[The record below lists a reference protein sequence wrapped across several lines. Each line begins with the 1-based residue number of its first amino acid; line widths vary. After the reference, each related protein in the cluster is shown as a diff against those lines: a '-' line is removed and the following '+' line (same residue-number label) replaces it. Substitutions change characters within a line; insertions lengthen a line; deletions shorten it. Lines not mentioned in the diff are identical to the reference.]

1 MALSLC
7 SSSVAN
13 TGELACDKSRGVLKK
28 IFIFNSSIGSSDYAD
43 AATLFAKLVTNS
55 KLSKSD
61 GNKVF
66 VINEAQDIADASDSN
81 KEGSLGLGFKTV
93 LIEGKPGYKV
103 KIFAGGDLL
112 KRLRTFNNQTVR
124 ILEYD
129 ANNVL
134 WGTKSGSSFQGFQA
148 KLFFTGNKI
157 ATGQNVEEGIV
168 EFSASIISTSEY
180 FDNAYWA
187 NLAGN
192 NVEDIK
198 PLLDAQLAYV
208 SKASNVY
215 KYSVKVPDSN
225 LVDDYDVLADYGTPI
240 AATTFTAKSGASAA
254 AAATGSSLAI
264 DSVAYDSTNSLLT
277 VTYNNTAYGT
287 AGAYIKLIPPTP
299 AVLDAADVTNLEIL
313 STTHAK

>member
-28 IFIFNSSIGSSDYAD
+28 LFIFNGSIGSSDYAD
-43 AATLFAKLVTNS
+43 EATLFAKLVANS
-55 KLSKSD
+55 KLTKSD
-61 GNKVF
+61 GDKIF
-66 VINEAQDIADASDSN
+66 VINEAQDVADASEAN

-93 LIEGKPGYKV
+93 LLEGKPGYKV

-129 ANNVL
+129 ANNVV

-157 ATGQNVEEGIV
+157 ATGQNVEEGVV
-168 EFSASIISTSEY
+168 EISISILSTSEY

-187 NLAGN
+187 SMAGH

-198 PLLDAQLAYV
+198 PLIDAQLAYV
-208 SKASNVY
+208 SKSSNVY
-215 KYSVKVPDSN
+215 KYSLKIADSN
-225 LVDDYDVLADYGTPI
+225 LVSDYDVLADYGTEI
-240 AATTFTAKSGASAA
+240 AGLTFTAKSGSGTPSTA
-254 AAATGSSLAI
+254 LAI
-264 DSVAYDSTNSLLT
+264 TTVAYNVGSDGYLT
-277 VTYNNTAYGT
+277 VTYDSTAHT
-287 AGAYIKLIPPTP
+287 AATGNIKLIPPTP
-299 AVLDAADVTNLEIL
+299 ATLDAADVTNLEIL
-313 STTHAK
+313 SVTHAK

>member
-13 TGELACDKSRGVLKK
+13 TGELACDKSRGILKK
-28 IFIFNSSIGSSDYAD
+28 LMIFNSSIASADYASET
-43 AATLFAKLVTNS
+43 TLFNKLVTNS

-66 VINEAQDIADASDSN
+66 VINEAQDIADASEAN
-81 KEGSLGLGFKTV
+81 KEGSLGLGFKKV
-93 LIEGKPGYKV
+93 LQEGKPSYKV

-124 ILEYD
+124 VMEWD
-129 ANNVL
+129 ANSTL
-134 WGTKSGSSFQGFQA
+134 WGTVSGTSFQGFQA

-168 EFSASIISTSEY
+168 EFTVSILSTSEY

-192 NVEDIK
+192 NIEDIK
-198 PLLDAQLAYV
+198 PLIDAQLTYA

-215 KYSVKVPDSN
+215 KYSLGVPDSN
-225 LVDDYDVLADYGTPI
+225 LVGDYDVLADYGTEI
-240 AATTFTAKSGASAA
+240 AATTFTAKSGASATLA
-254 AAATGSSLAI
+254 PSGSSLAI
-264 DSVAYDSTNSLLT
+264 TSVAYDSTNSRLT
-277 VTYNNTAYGT
+277 VTYDATAYAA
-287 AGAYIKLIPPTP
+287 AGAYIYLAGPTP
-299 AVLDAADVTNLEIL
+299 AVLDAADVTNIEIL